1 LTATGTL
8 QVGGGATVT
17 KILSATATLDF
28 GSIAA
33 QGYGD
38 LTVTVTGAAL
48 GDTVSLGVPNA
59 SITADISFF
68 GWVSATN
75 TVTIRCTNIS
85 LTTARDPASG
95 TFRATVT
102 QF

>member
-1 LTATGTL
+1 MKTL
-8 QVGGGATVT
+8 LKFISLLPIFAFAQPTPPTV
-17 KILSATATLDF
+17 
-28 GSIAA
+28 
-33 QGYGD
+33 
-38 LTVTVTGAAL
+38 

-59 SITADISFF
+59 SVTTTCVFF

-75 TVTIRCTNIS
+75 TVTVRFSHNS
-85 LTTARDPASG
+85 VGSEDPASG